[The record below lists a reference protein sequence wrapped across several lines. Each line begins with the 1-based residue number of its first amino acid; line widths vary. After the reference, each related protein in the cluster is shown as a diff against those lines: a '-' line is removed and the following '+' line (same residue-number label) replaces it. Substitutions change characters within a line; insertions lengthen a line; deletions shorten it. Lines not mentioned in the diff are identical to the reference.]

1 MASAFFANLA
11 GGVAS
16 NGISSLINAGAN
28 AINQKVEFDYNKQL
42 QNASFSHDKEMLQAQ
57 IEATKRLQQ
66 EMIDI
71 KQGVLSAAG
80 FSPTD
85 AARGSVNAPMTK
97 LVDWNGTRY
106 WAPGAMRTTGY
117 SGTFSHLSPMQL
129 APHIS
134 NQSGQS
140 PKVDLPSPSLSGSS
154 VSSIK
159 TQSTT
164 LSGTSR
170 TGSSS
175 QSTLSTRPSSR
186 TSDWVRSQ
194 NERLSPFMNGALQT
208 TYVTPPSSKA
218 SSVSTVSTVP
228 KEVLDSWTPMFN
240 TRRQPLFAHLRRR
253 GESQI

>member
-71 KQGVLSAAG
+71 KQGVLTAAG

-85 AARGSVNAPMTK
+85 AARGSVGAPMTK
-97 LVDWNGTRY
+97 LVDWSGTRY

-117 SGTFSHLSPMQL
+117 SGTFTHLPPMQS
-129 APHIS
+129 APHVN
-134 NQSGQS
+134 NQNRQLL
-140 PKVDLPSPSLSGSS
+140 KVDSFPPSSSGSS
-154 VSSIK
+154 VTSVK

-170 TGSSS
+170 AGSSS
-175 QSTLSTRPSSR
+175 QSTLSTTR

-208 TYVTPPSSKA
+208 TYVTPPSSRA

-240 TRRQPLFAHLRRR
+240 THRQPLFAHLRRR